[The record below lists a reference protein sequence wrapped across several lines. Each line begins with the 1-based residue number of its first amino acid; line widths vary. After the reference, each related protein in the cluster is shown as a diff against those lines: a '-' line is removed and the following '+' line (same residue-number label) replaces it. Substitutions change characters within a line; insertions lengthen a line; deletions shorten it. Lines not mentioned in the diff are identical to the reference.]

1 MRLSNN
7 TFLLITLLSAVFFLH
22 GCGDGPNRF
31 EVTYNAPPPF
41 DISESNIDSSY
52 TTDDGLQIYIV
63 EEGDGLYKVDPRDQ
77 VRAYYTGRK
86 IVNGEI
92 GEIFDSTYRNGS
104 QTPRVLQNLTP
115 VANENSRSSALI
127 EGFRR
132 ALIGRRAG
140 EKVVAII
147 PPSLGY
153 EGTQEGSSGY
163 NLRNDTLRFDIELD
177 GIL

>member
-1 MRLSNN
+1 M
-7 TFLLITLLSAVFFLH
+7 LLTLLSAVLFLY
-22 GCGDGPNRF
+22 GCGDNSSRF

-41 DISESNIDSSY
+41 SFNPDSVRSD

-63 EEGDGLYKVDPRDQ
+63 EEGDGLYEVVPRDQ
-77 VRAYYTGRK
+77 IRVYYTGRR
-86 IVNGEI
+86 IVNGEV
-92 GEIFDSTYRNGS
+92 GEIFDSTYRNGVE
-104 QTPRVLQNLTP
+104 TPGVLDNLTP
-115 VANENSRSSALI
+115 VPKPNSQSSPLI

-132 ALIGRRAG
+132 ALIGMRAG

-153 EGTQEGSSGY
+153 GDAQEGSSGY

-177 GIL
+177 EIL